1 MSADGHF
8 DAACPACLSTGLGW
22 EWASG
27 RAKVVSWIVYHRAYA
42 DHLVD
47 RLPYN
52 VAIVALDEGPRM
64 VTNILG
70 GLPEADLRV
79 GQLVMAEIDAAGE
92 APLCR
97 FRSIREHPQ

>member
-1 MSADGHF
+1 MQCGDWTWTS
-8 DAACPACLSTGLGW
+8 PTGCAWSRWPIG
-22 EWASG
+22 S
-27 RAKVVSWIVYHRAYA
+27 
-42 DHLVD
+42 
-47 RLPYN
+47 YN